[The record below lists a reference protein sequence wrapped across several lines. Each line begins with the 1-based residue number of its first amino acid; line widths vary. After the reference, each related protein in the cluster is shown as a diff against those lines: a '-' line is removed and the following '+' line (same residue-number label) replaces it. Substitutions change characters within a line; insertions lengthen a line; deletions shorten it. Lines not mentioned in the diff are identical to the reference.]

1 MVTIQD
7 IANKSG
13 VAMSTVSRALADSP
27 KISVKTKER
36 IKKMA
41 QDMGYTPNFA
51 ARNLTQRESNTVGV
65 VFQPQA
71 VGSAENDFA
80 MQLLFGINSQLV
92 ARQYLLTTATGSN
105 WSEVY
110 NAVKMMVE
118 AGQVRRFILLYTVE
132 NDPISEL
139 LRENNARVVVTGEP
153 EQAHHV
159 LYVDNDNR
167 RAGEEATR
175 QLVDQF
181 NLKAPLFVRT
191 VADWRYERNRE
202 IGFHIA
208 QPEGQIL
215 SLPIDFQAQKQV
227 LKHYFELHPEI
238 DGIVASDDK
247 IGYLARHQAQDHL
260 PTHPKLPTIAFNHSE
275 YARLGGEDFYSVDV
289 LPRSL
294 GSEAVRLLFND
305 QRSVLEQ
312 TKATSVIVPYRLP
325 EFGGEPLNRMIPND

>member
-13 VAMSTVSRALADSP
+13 VTISTVSRALSDSP
-27 KISVKTKER
+27 KISAKTKER
-36 IKKMA
+36 IKKIA

-51 ARNLTQRESNTVGV
+51 ARNLTQSESNTVGV
-65 VFQPQA
+65 VFQPEA
-71 VGSAENDFA
+71 EDSAENVFS

-139 LRENNARVVVTGEP
+139 LRDNNARVVVTGEP
-153 EQAHHV
+153 EQANDV

-175 QLVDQF
+175 QLVGHF
-181 NLKAPLFVRT
+181 NLKSPLLVRT
-191 VADWRYERNRE
+191 LADWRYERNRE

-208 QPEGQIL
+208 QPDGQVL
-215 SLPIDFQAQKQV
+215 SLPLDFQAQKQV
-227 LKHYFELHPEI
+227 LESYFELHHEI
-238 DGIVASDDK
+238 DGIIASDDE
-247 IGYLARHQAQDHL
+247 IGYLARNQAQAHL
-260 PTHPKLPTIAFNHSE
+260 PTHPKLPTIAFNRSE
-275 YARLGGEDFYSVDV
+275 YARLGGKDFYSVDL

-325 EFGGEPLNRMIPND
+325 EFYDETW

>member
-13 VAMSTVSRALADSP
+13 VAISTVSRALADSP
-27 KISVKTKER
+27 KISVRTKER
-36 IKKMA
+36 IKKIA
-41 QDMGYTPNFA
+41 KDMGYTPNFA
-51 ARNLTQRESNTVGV
+51 ARNLTQSESNTVGV

-71 VGSAENDFA
+71 SGSTENDFA

-153 EQAHHV
+153 EQANDV

-167 RAGEEATR
+167 RAGEDASNL
-175 QLVDQF
+175 LVSHF

-191 VADWRYERNRE
+191 LADWRYERNRE
-202 IGFHIA
+202 LGFHVVV
-208 QPEGQIL
+208 PDGHVL
-215 SLPIDFQAQKQV
+215 SLPVDFQEQKQV
-227 LKHYFELHPEI
+227 LQHYFEQHQEV
-238 DGIVASDDK
+238 DGLIASDDK
-247 IGYLARHQAQDHL
+247 IGYLARQQAQAHL
-260 PTHPKLPTIAFNHSE
+260 KRHSKLPTIAFNRSE
-275 YARLGGEDFYSVDV
+275 YARLGGKYFYSVDV

-305 QRSVLEQ
+305 QRSLLEQ
-312 TKATSVIVPYRLP
+312 TKATSVIVPYCLP
-325 EFGGEPLNRMIPND
+325 DLGDDECR

>member
-13 VAMSTVSRALADSP
+13 VAISTVSRALADSP

-36 IKKMA
+36 IKKIA

-51 ARNLTQRESNTVGV
+51 ARNLTQSESNTVGV

-71 VGSAENDFA
+71 AGSAENDFA

-153 EQAHHV
+153 EQANDV

-181 NLKAPLFVRT
+181 NLKTPLFVRT
-191 VADWRYERNRE
+191 LADWRYERNRE
-202 IGFHIA
+202 IGFHLV
-208 QPEGQIL
+208 QPDGQVL
-215 SLPIDFQAQKQV
+215 SLPIDFHAQKQV
-227 LKHYFELHPEI
+227 LESYFELHHEI
-238 DGIVASDDK
+238 DGIIASDDK
-247 IGYLARHQAQDHL
+247 IGYLARNQAQAHL
-260 PTHPKLPTIAFNHSE
+260 PTHPKLPTIAFNRSE
-275 YARLGGEDFYSVDV
+275 YARLGGKDFYSVDV

-305 QRSVLEQ
+305 QHSVLEQ

-325 EFGGEPLNRMIPND
+325 EFCDETW

>member
-1 MVTIQD
+1 
-7 IANKSG
+7 
-13 VAMSTVSRALADSP
+13 
-27 KISVKTKER
+27 
-36 IKKMA
+36 
-41 QDMGYTPNFA
+41 
-51 ARNLTQRESNTVGV
+51 
-65 VFQPQA
+65 
-71 VGSAENDFA
+71 
-80 MQLLFGINSQLV
+80 
-92 ARQYLLTTATGSN
+92 LTTATGNN

-153 EQAHHV
+153 EQANDV

-175 QLVDQF
+175 QLVGHF
-181 NLKAPLFVRT
+181 NLKAPLLVRT
-191 VADWRYERNRE
+191 LADWRYERNRE

-208 QPEGQIL
+208 QPDGQVL
-215 SLPIDFQAQKQV
+215 SLPLDFQAQKQV
-227 LKHYFELHPEI
+227 LESYFELHHEI
-238 DGIVASDDK
+238 DGIIASDDE
-247 IGYLARHQAQDHL
+247 IGYLARNQAQAHL
-260 PTHPKLPTIAFNHSE
+260 PTHPKLPTIAFNRSE
-275 YARLGGEDFYSVDV
+275 YARLGGKDFYSVDV

-325 EFGGEPLNRMIPND
+325 EFCDETW

>member
-13 VAMSTVSRALADSP
+13 VAISTVSRALANSP

-36 IKKMA
+36 IKKIA
-41 QDMGYTPNFA
+41 QEMGYTPNFA
-51 ARNLTQRESNTVGV
+51 ARNLTQSESNTVGV

-71 VGSAENDFA
+71 SDSTENDFA

-92 ARQYLLTTATGSN
+92 ARQYLFTTATGSN

-110 NAVKMMVE
+110 NAVKMMVD

-139 LRENNARVVVTGEP
+139 LRENSARVGVTGEP
-153 EQAHHV
+153 EQSNDV

-175 QLVDQF
+175 LLVEQF
-181 NLKAPLFVRT
+181 DLKAPLFVRT
-191 VADWRYERNRE
+191 LADWRYERNRE
-202 IGFHIA
+202 IGFRAA
-208 QPEGQIL
+208 QPDAQVL
-215 SLPIDFQAQKQV
+215 SLPVAFQAQKQV
-227 LKHYFELHPEI
+227 LENYFDAHHEI
-238 DGIVASDDK
+238 DGLIASDDK
-247 IGYLARHQAQDHL
+247 IGYLSRNQAQAHL
-260 PTHPKLPTIAFNHSE
+260 QTHPKLPTIAFNRSE
-275 YARLGGEDFYSVDV
+275 YARLGGKDFYSVDM

-305 QRSVLEQ
+305 QRSLLEQ

-325 EFGGEPLNRMIPND
+325 KMGIGTLEI

>member
-13 VAMSTVSRALADSP
+13 FAISTVSRALSDSP
-27 KISVKTKER
+27 KISAKTKEL
-36 IKKMA
+36 IKKIA

-51 ARNLTQRESNTVGV
+51 ARNLTQSESNTVGV

-71 VGSAENDFA
+71 EDSAENVFS

-92 ARQYLLTTATGSN
+92 ARQYLLTTATGNN

-118 AGQVRRFILLYTVE
+118 AGQVRRFILLYTIE

-153 EQAHHV
+153 ELANDV
-159 LYVDNDNR
+159 LYVDNDNC

-175 QLVDQF
+175 QLVGRF

-191 VADWRYERNRE
+191 LADWRYEQNRE

-208 QPEGQIL
+208 QPDGQVL
-215 SLPIDFQAQKQV
+215 SLPLDFQAQKQV
-227 LKHYFELHPEI
+227 LESYFELHHEI
-238 DGIVASDDK
+238 DGIIASDDE
-247 IGYLARHQAQDHL
+247 IGYLARNQAQAHL
-260 PTHPKLPTIAFNHSE
+260 PTHPKLPTIAFNRSE
-275 YARLGGEDFYSVDV
+275 YARLGGKNFYSVDV

-325 EFGGEPLNRMIPND
+325 EFCDETW

>member
-13 VAMSTVSRALADSP
+13 VAISTVSRALADSP

-36 IKKMA
+36 IKKIA

-51 ARNLTQRESNTVGV
+51 ARNLTQSESNTVGV

-71 VGSAENDFA
+71 AGSAENDFA

-153 EQAHHV
+153 AQANDV

-191 VADWRYERNRE
+191 LADWRYERNRE
-202 IGFHIA
+202 IGFHLA
-208 QPEGQIL
+208 QPDGQVL
-215 SLPIDFQAQKQV
+215 SLPIDFHAQKQV
-227 LKHYFELHPEI
+227 LESYFELHHEI
-238 DGIVASDDK
+238 DGIIASDDK
-247 IGYLARHQAQDHL
+247 IGYLARNQAQAHL
-260 PTHPKLPTIAFNHSE
+260 PTHPKLPTIAFNRSE
-275 YARLGGEDFYSVDV
+275 YARLGGKDFYSVDV

-325 EFGGEPLNRMIPND
+325 EFGDETW

>member
-13 VAMSTVSRALADSP
+13 FAISTVSRALSDSP
-27 KISVKTKER
+27 KISAKTKER
-36 IKKMA
+36 IKKIA

-51 ARNLTQRESNTVGV
+51 ARNLTQSESNTVGV

-71 VGSAENDFA
+71 EDSAKNVFS

-92 ARQYLLTTATGSN
+92 ARQYLLTTATGNN

-118 AGQVRRFILLYTVE
+118 AGQVRRFILLYTIE

-153 EQAHHV
+153 ELANDV

-175 QLVDQF
+175 QLVGHF

-191 VADWRYERNRE
+191 LADWRYERNRE

-208 QPEGQIL
+208 QPDGQVL
-215 SLPIDFQAQKQV
+215 SLPLDFQAQKQV
-227 LKHYFELHPEI
+227 LESYFELHHEI
-238 DGIVASDDK
+238 DGIIASDDE
-247 IGYLARHQAQDHL
+247 IGYLARNQAQAHL
-260 PTHPKLPTIAFNHSE
+260 PTHPKLPTIAFNRSE
-275 YARLGGEDFYSVDV
+275 YARLGGKNFYSVDV

-325 EFGGEPLNRMIPND
+325 EFCDETW

>member
-13 VAMSTVSRALADSP
+13 FAISTVSRALSDSP
-27 KISVKTKER
+27 KISAKTKER
-36 IKKMA
+36 IKKIA

-51 ARNLTQRESNTVGV
+51 ARNLTQSESNTVGV

-71 VGSAENDFA
+71 EDSAENVFS

-92 ARQYLLTTATGSN
+92 ARQYLLTTATGNN

-153 EQAHHV
+153 EQANDV

-175 QLVDQF
+175 QLVGHF
-181 NLKAPLFVRT
+181 NLKAPLLVRT
-191 VADWRYERNRE
+191 LADWRYERNRE

-208 QPEGQIL
+208 QPDGQVL
-215 SLPIDFQAQKQV
+215 SLPLDFQAQKQV
-227 LKHYFELHPEI
+227 LESYFELHHEI
-238 DGIVASDDK
+238 DGIIASDDE
-247 IGYLARHQAQDHL
+247 IGYLAQAHL
-260 PTHPKLPTIAFNHSE
+260 PTHPKLPTIAFNRSE
-275 YARLGGEDFYSVDV
+275 YARLGGKDFYSVDV

-325 EFGGEPLNRMIPND
+325 EFCDETW

>member
-13 VAMSTVSRALADSP
+13 FAISTVSRALSDSP
-27 KISVKTKER
+27 KISAKTKER
-36 IKKMA
+36 IKKIA

-51 ARNLTQRESNTVGV
+51 ARNLTQSESNTVGV

-71 VGSAENDFA
+71 EDSAENVFS

-92 ARQYLLTTATGSN
+92 ARQYLLTTATGNN

-153 EQAHHV
+153 EQANDV

-175 QLVDQF
+175 QLVGHF
-181 NLKAPLFVRT
+181 NLKAPLLVRT
-191 VADWRYERNRE
+191 LADWRYERNRE

-208 QPEGQIL
+208 QPDGQVL
-215 SLPIDFQAQKQV
+215 SLPLDFQAQKQV
-227 LKHYFELHPEI
+227 LESYFELHHEI
-238 DGIVASDDK
+238 DGIIASDDE
-247 IGYLARHQAQDHL
+247 IGYLARNQAQAHL
-260 PTHPKLPTIAFNHSE
+260 PTHPKLPTIAFNRSE
-275 YARLGGEDFYSVDV
+275 YARLGGKDFYSVDM

-294 GSEAVRLLFND
+294 GSEAIRLLFND

-325 EFGGEPLNRMIPND
+325 EFCDETW